1 VSRWDG
7 AGICCAGGNLR
18 CEGCGGEHGVGLD
31 GHCVG
36 MLGLEVL
43 LTVMFRNADA
53 MLVGSF
59 WIITTV
65 VLTIWDLDG

>member
-1 VSRWDG
+1 
-7 AGICCAGGNLR
+7 
-18 CEGCGGEHGVGLD
+18 
-31 GHCVG
+31 

-59 WIITTV
+59 WIIATV